1 MGRVTTSGL
10 RAAIVYN
17 PIKVNMRKLKK
28 AVVRAEAAAGW
39 GKTHWF
45 ETREDD
51 WGQGGTRRALAAG
64 ADVVIAAGGDG
75 TVRAVA
81 EALRDTGVPLAI
93 LPFGTGNLLARNL
106 DMPLN
111 NIENS
116 LLAAFAGADRRID
129 LGIAEITRVD
139 GRIEENA
146 FLVMAGLGLDARM
159 IAMTDS
165 KLKKAVGWLAYVDA
179 GVRALPS
186 LEPVRLRYSVNEEPE
201 KQLSVH
207 TILIGNCGALP
218 GGILLLP
225 DAQPDDGLLDV
236 AALRP
241 QGKFGWLRVWR
252 KVAWENGVLRKT
264 ATGRRIID
272 LSKDVKD
279 VSYFQCRSLRISV
292 DEPQEFQLDGDKFGE
307 AQSVRIWVDPG
318 GLTVKVPA

>member
-1 MGRVTTSGL
+1 VTTSER

-17 PIKVNMRKLKK
+17 PIKVDMKKLEK
-28 AVVRAEAAAGW
+28 AVAHAETAAGW
-39 GKTHWF
+39 GKSHWF
-45 ETREDD
+45 QTREDD
-51 WGQGGTRRALAAG
+51 WGQGGARRALAAR

-81 EALRDTGVPLAI
+81 EGLRDSSVPLAL
-93 LPFGTGNLLARNL
+93 LPSGTGNLLARNL
-106 DMPLN
+106 DLPLN
-111 NIENS
+111 SIEHS
-116 LLAAFAGADRRID
+116 VLTAFTGADRRID
-129 LGIAEITRVD
+129 LGIAEITRPD
-139 GRIEENA
+139 GTVEENT
-146 FLVMAGLGLDARM
+146 FLVMAGLGLDAKM

-186 LEPVRLRYSVNEEPE
+186 LKPLRLRYSVDEGAE

-218 GGILLLP
+218 GGILLIP
-225 DAQPDDGLLDV
+225 DAKPDDGLLDV

-241 QGKFGWLRVWR
+241 QGKFGWLRVWN
-252 KVAWENGVLRKT
+252 KVTWENGVLRKT
-264 ATGRRIID
+264 AAGRKIID
-272 LSKDVKD
+272 LTRDVKD

-292 DEPQEFQLDGDKFGE
+292 DEPQEFQLDGDEFGQ
-307 AQSVRIWVDPG
+307 AQSVRTWVDAG